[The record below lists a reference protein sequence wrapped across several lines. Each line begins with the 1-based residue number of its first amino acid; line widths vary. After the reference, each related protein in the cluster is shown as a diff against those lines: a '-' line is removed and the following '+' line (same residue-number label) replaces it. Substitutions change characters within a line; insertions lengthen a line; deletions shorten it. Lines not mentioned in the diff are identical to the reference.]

1 MPMKLLLHLLIALSS
16 MSLSSCIYSDLG
28 RTIGSIGTEVP
39 RIVPKAAT
47 AQKIEVYCGGSG
59 FPIAGSSTGKMAAIT

>member
-39 RIVPKAAT
+39 RLVPAADRGLR
-47 AQKIEVYCGGSG
+47 VSYCGQLYRKDGRYYV
-59 FPIAGSSTGKMAAIT
+59 AIPLA